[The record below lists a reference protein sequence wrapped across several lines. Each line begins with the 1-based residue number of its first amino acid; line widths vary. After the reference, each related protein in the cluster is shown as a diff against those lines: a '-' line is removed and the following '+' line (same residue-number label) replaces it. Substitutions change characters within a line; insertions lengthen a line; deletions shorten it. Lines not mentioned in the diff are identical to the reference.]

1 MRTRPLFAAALVA
14 VLSVAG
20 ACGDDDDD
28 GAASS
33 DTTAPESTETTR
45 SEPSAKD
52 EYVAAADEICA
63 KLNTDQEGVGAGLS
77 QESTPEEIQAALQ
90 QLLDLSKAA
99 AADLRTLPIPAG
111 DEDEVEPL
119 LDELERL
126 LGEAGE
132 RISTPEGAMA
142 EISREDD
149 AFAGLNEK
157 FRNYGMVEC
166 GRE

>member
-1 MRTRPLFAAALVA
+1 L
-14 VLSVAG
+14 
-20 ACGDDDDD
+20 
-28 GAASS
+28 
-33 DTTAPESTETTR
+33 
-45 SEPSAKD
+45 
-52 EYVAAADEICA
+52 ADVRA
-63 KLNTDQEGVGAGLS
+63 
-77 QESTPEEIQAALQ
+77 
-90 QLLDLSKAA
+90 
-99 AADLRTLPIPAG
+99 LPIPEG
-111 DEDEVEPL
+111 DEDTVEPM
-119 LDELERL
+119 LDELGKL

>member
-1 MRTRPLFAAALVA
+1 MKARPFFVAALVA
-14 VLSVAG
+14 VLSLAS

-28 GAASS
+28 GASS
-33 DTTAPESTETTR
+33 DTTAAESTETTAA
-45 SEPSAKD
+45 ELSAKD

-63 KLNTDQEGVGAGLS
+63 KLNADQEGIGAGLS
-77 QESTPEEIQAALQ
+77 QESSPEEIQAALR
-90 QLLDLSKAA
+90 QLLDLSEAA
-99 AADLRTLPIPAG
+99 LADVRALPIPAG
-111 DEDEVEPL
+111 DEDQVEPM
-119 LDELERL
+119 LDELGRL

>member
-1 MRTRPLFAAALVA
+1 MKARPFFVAALVA
-14 VLSVAG
+14 VLPVAS

-33 DTTAPESTETTR
+33 ETTAAESTETTAA
-45 SEPSAKD
+45 EPSAKD

-63 KLNTDQEGVGAGLS
+63 KLNADQEGIGAGLS
-77 QESTPEEIQAALQ
+77 QESSPQEIQAALQ

-99 AADLRTLPIPAG
+99 LADVRALPIPAG

-119 LDELERL
+119 LDELGRL